1 MCPDDEALVRLAND
15 PCSVENEVAAAHVYC
30 CGRCTRRLEEIL
42 YPAGEPSIS
51 QGERDVIAG
60 FVAARCRRRP
70 SVLDRLDAFI
80 AARSTAFF
88 SSGVEWRLA
97 AAPRGGA
104 GEAGGNAT
112 TDDVCFVFASEAA
125 VPMSSVWRAEL
136 SVPASA
142 AGSEPLSIQVT
153 DARGEAAGDG
163 LLAIANTVLMVTGG
177 AATIPFDRFLVGIKD
192 SNVSYQRNGGAS
204 VPGSLVF
211 F

>member
-1 MCPDDEALVRLAND
+1 MLLCGETVTLA
-15 PCSVENEVAAAHVYC
+15 
-30 CGRCTRRLEEIL
+30 RRTASGYTLTVMEGASWFSRKGTERER
-42 YPAGEPSIS
+42 AGEA
-51 QGERDVIAG
+51 V
-60 FVAARCRRRP
+60 
-70 SVLDRLDAFI
+70 
-80 AARSTAFF
+80 
-88 SSGVEWRLA
+88 SGVTRVRIPERSLA

-112 TDDVCFVFASEAA
+112 TEDVCFVFASEAA